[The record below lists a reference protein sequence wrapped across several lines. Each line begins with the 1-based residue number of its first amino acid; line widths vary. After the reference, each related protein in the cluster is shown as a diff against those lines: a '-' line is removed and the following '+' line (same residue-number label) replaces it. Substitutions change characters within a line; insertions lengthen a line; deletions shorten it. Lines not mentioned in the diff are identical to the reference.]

1 MRTIALTLSL
11 KMKDATDDL
20 VSDDGELSEDVEGAV
35 HQGLPLPR
43 HERQGSLP
51 SR

>member
-1 MRTIALTLSL
+1 MRTIALSL
-11 KMKDATDDL
+11 KMKDATGDL
-20 VSDDGELSEDVEGAV
+20 VSDDGELSEDVGGPV

-51 SR
+51 PR